1 MLNSRIKYRKP
12 VVIASSVP
20 TSNLPLI
27 YTSKAYATQDRNP
40 LNSSIAI
47 RKSGDGYI
55 NVESEYIQ
63 NLLQQVHLLELEV
76 FYLKD
81 KYHKRQIPLNLV
93 LESEKLAEK
102 VKASEYELSIREQE
116 INSKENAI
124 ALLHQEQQE
133 FKSKIELLTESFN
146 VEKKELVNEIVSLKK
161 QVERYELDQARQ
173 NSQIEK
179 LKFDFDSC
187 MLSLSGS
194 KSQVQVLQNRLEEKT
209 NDFNAM
215 RVAFEEKLAE
225 SLKVQTELKQ
235 LEDKYFYSRERSKEQ
250 VDSVLKNELKELRF
264 SFREKEIQADQDR
277 TLRIKISED
286 CGNLIK
292 ENAALSS
299 QIIELKKQLE
309 IESELKE
316 DVHYRKQSTIQEL
329 VTLKE
334 EVKQKDREL
343 ERLREQLSSQHER
356 MANAMKNVIFFI
368 KIKVEEL
375 VDFEVVD
382 LVDKKTMFKKNS
394 SEVRNHFK
402 KDESCEKAIYKY
414 CSTNIGCKGSS
425 TSGLICHLS
434 AVHPEKAIKRK
445 ESEANLEA
453 GPETSKISKIKTQPT
468 IFNYVKRQSMA
479 EIIARLCA
487 LDGFSISGFAKVCFI
502 RDSLSAR
509 GFQLLRAKPTL

>member
-1 MLNSRIKYRKP
+1 MGGVNKSDEKKTKTT
-12 VVIASSVP
+12 ASSVP

-76 FYLKD
+76 SYLKD

-309 IESELKE
+309 IESEFKE

-356 MANAMKNVIFFI
+356 MANAMKNLLN
-368 KIKVEEL
+368 EEESHKKL
-375 VDFEVVD
+375 RHQCVLYQSQLEETQCLESKQKKENIELKRDNVLLTDHVNELRSKLESKTED
-382 LVDKKTMFKKNS
+382 LDKFQL
-394 SEVRNHFK
+394 
-402 KDESCEKAIYKY
+402 KY
-414 CSTNIGCKGSS
+414 
-425 TSGLICHLS
+425 
-434 AVHPEKAIKRK
+434 R
-445 ESEANLEA
+445 NLESQLA
-453 GPETSKISKIKTQPT
+453 SLRSKLRLQSSLDNIRWDELENIADQMKQFSRTISPIRPNTAYQ
-468 IFNYVKRQSMA
+468 NSR
-479 EIIARLCA
+479 
-487 LDGFSISGFAKVCFI
+487 DISTE
-502 RDSLSAR
+502 DN
-509 GFQLLRAKPTL
+509 

>member
-1 MLNSRIKYRKP
+1 MLNSRTKYRKP

-27 YTSKAYATQDRNP
+27 YTSKAYATQDRNA
-40 LNSSIAI
+40 LTNSIAI

-63 NLLQQVHLLELEV
+63 NLLQQIHLLELEV
-76 FYLKD
+76 SYLKD

-146 VEKKELVNEIVSLKK
+146 IEKKELVNEIVSLKK

-173 NSQIEK
+173 KSQIEK

-309 IESELKE
+309 IESEFKE

-356 MANAMKNVIFFI
+356 MGSAMKNLLN
-368 KIKVEEL
+368 EEENHKKL
-375 VDFEVVD
+375 RHQCVLYQSQLEETQCLESKQKKENIELKRDNVLLTDHVNELRSKLESKTED
-382 LVDKKTMFKKNS
+382 LDKFQL
-394 SEVRNHFK
+394 
-402 KDESCEKAIYKY
+402 KY
-414 CSTNIGCKGSS
+414 
-425 TSGLICHLS
+425 
-434 AVHPEKAIKRK
+434 R
-445 ESEANLEA
+445 NLESQLA
-453 GPETSKISKIKTQPT
+453 SLRSKLRLQSSLDTIRWDELENIADQMKQFSRTISPIRPNTAYQ
-468 IFNYVKRQSMA
+468 NSR
-479 EIIARLCA
+479 
-487 LDGFSISGFAKVCFI
+487 DISTE
-502 RDSLSAR
+502 DN
-509 GFQLLRAKPTL
+509 